1 VSDRFR
7 ASTIASVLLIVVIAC
22 ARQGSARGDA
32 PAGSAA
38 SAPAPVSAATRV
50 DTSVGVAPAH
60 LQIRE
65 TRFVEPG
72 GTPFEWR
79 GISAFRLVEMSARGK
94 HAEVAAYLD
103 WAARHTLTVV
113 RVLTMA
119 QHLFELDPAEGVR
132 ALPAVL
138 DAAAK
143 RGLHVEIVALAD
155 TAGMPIDLEA
165 HVRAIGAIAARYSNA
180 LVEIAN
186 EPGHQ
191 TQARAL
197 HDPDYV
203 QRLAQL
209 IPDGVPKALGSIEY
223 GDGYGG
229 GDYITWHAPRGED
242 HPITLANGADLL
254 RRFKKPVISDEPI
267 GAADSAV
274 LGRRDDSPAR
284 FHDVAIRTKRA
295 GMGATFHYEGG
306 LQAKLPSKIE
316 MACLSAWLEG
326 LNSQRPMK

>member
-1 VSDRFR
+1 MSDRFR

-22 ARQGSARGDA
+22 ARQVSARGDA
-32 PAGSAA
+32 PAVSPA
-38 SAPAPVSAATRV
+38 APAPVSAVTCV
-50 DTSVGVAPAH
+50 DTSGGVAPGH
-60 LQIRE
+60 LQIRG
-65 TRFVEPG
+65 TQFVDPG
-72 GTPFEWR
+72 GTPFQWR

-143 RGLHVEIVALAD
+143 RGLHVEVVALAD

-165 HVRAIGAIAARYSNA
+165 HVRAIGAIAARSSNA

-191 TQARAL
+191 TQARVL

-203 QRLAQL
+203 RRLAQL

-229 GDYITWHAPRGED
+229 GDYITWHAPRGKD
-242 HPITLANGADLL
+242 HARTLASGADLV
-254 RRFKKPVISDEPI
+254 RRFRKPVVSDEPI
-267 GAADSAV
+267 GAAAAPV
-274 LGRRDDSPAR
+274 PGRRDNSPER
-284 FHDVAIRTKRA
+284 FRDAAIRTKRA

-326 LNSQRPMK
+326 LNSHRPMK

>member
-1 VSDRFR
+1 MQLYLR
-7 ASTIASVLLIVVIAC
+7 AGLILVV
-22 ARQGSARGDA
+22 
-32 PAGSAA
+32 
-38 SAPAPVSAATRV
+38 AATGFFRLE
-50 DTSVGVAPAH
+50 TGGFRSKAEATEIAAGH
-60 LQIRE
+60 LRIS
-65 TRFVEPG
+65 
-72 GTPFEWR
+72 GTHFINPDGSRFEWR
-79 GISAFRLVEMSARGK
+79 GISAFRLVEMSARGN

-103 WAARHTLTVV
+103 WAARHSLTVV

-155 TAGMPIDLEA
+155 TAGMAIDLEA
-165 HVRAIGAIAARYSNA
+165 HVKAIGAIAARYSNA

-186 EPGHQ
+186 EPGHR
-191 TQARAL
+191 TQARVL

-203 QRLAQL
+203 RRLAQL
-209 IPDGVPKALGSIEY
+209 IPDAVPKALGSIEY

-242 HPITLANGADLL
+242 HPRTLSYGVDLL
-254 RRFKKPVISDEPI
+254 RRFKKPVVSDEPI
-267 GAADSAV
+267 GAGDAAV
-274 LGRRDDSPAR
+274 PGWRDDAPAR
-284 FHDVAIRTKRA
+284 FRDAAIWTKRA

-316 MACLSAWLEG
+316 MACLNAWLEG
-326 LNSQRPMK
+326 LGPADSGVARSHEK